1 MQRRN
6 RLSRSRDFDTVY
18 RLGSSV
24 SSRHLVLHWFPREDE
39 PQAPPRVG
47 LAVPRAVG
55 SAVARN
61 RMKRLLREA
70 WRSLLS
76 EVPAGHDYVL
86 AARPGAGELA
96 EARGGEVLRDELAE
110 LLERVRR

>member
-1 MQRRN
+1 MQRRH
-6 RLSRSRDFDTVY
+6 RLSRSRDFETVY
-18 RLGSSV
+18 RQGSSV
-24 SSRHLVLHWFPREDE
+24 SSRHLVLHWFPREND

-70 WRSLLS
+70 WRSLLT
-76 EVPAGHDYVL
+76 EVPSGHDYVL
-86 AARPGAGELA
+86 AARPGAAELA
-96 EARGGEVLRDELAE
+96 EARGGEWLREELTE
-110 LLERVRR
+110 LLGRMRG